1 MLALA
6 YDNLK
11 NIHIIINGSEIGIL
25 EDFIDIENPESP
37 LFGRMVND
45 IKIGH
50 FDKNISYNFLKSGFE
65 EAELNVNDND
75 LNSSIDVLD
84 GIAGWL
90 TYYGYNRTV
99 RKLNNRDSIDN
110 VIEYSKRLIDS
121 ELNKLI
127 NSSKDRYMAIIEAI
141 AVGLNN
147 WTTIRA
153 YVTSKTGYISSTIL
167 NNHLIKLMKYGFIKK
182 SENRYYIED
191 PLIKLKFV
199 NKR

>member
-1 MLALA
+1 
-6 YDNLK
+6 
-11 NIHIIINGSEIGIL
+11 
-25 EDFIDIENPESP
+25 
-37 LFGRMVND
+37 MVNE

-75 LNSSIDVLD
+75 LNSAIDVLD

-99 RKLNNRDSIDN
+99 RKLNNLDSINN

-127 NSSKDRYMAIIEAI
+127 NNSKDRYMAIMEAV
-141 AVGLNN
+141 AAGLNN
-147 WTTIRA
+147 WTTVKGSVIHLFNNNIPFSRPNRSLILSFG
-153 YVTSKTGYISSTIL
+153 VMSNSISTTP
-167 NNHLIKLMKYGFIKK
+167 
-182 SENRYYIED
+182 YY
-191 PLIKLKFV
+191 
-199 NKR
+199 